1 MPACSQPDPRK
12 PQDLEREKPFLS
24 VKEREALAKARAETL
39 KGLPEQP
46 VTRRGPED
54 TPMEDLP

>member
-24 VKEREALAKARAETL
+24 EKEREVLAKARAETF
-39 KGLPEQP
+39 KGLPEE
-46 VTRRGPED
+46 TRSPGRRRQAAS
-54 TPMEDLP
+54 